1 MVCFQI
7 FKSIPDSQSLA
18 IVEGDRALESSF
30 LLLDVGADEAQKS
43 VKELRQHPKKT
54 KKPVTND
61 HGTT

>member
-1 MVCFQI
+1 M
-7 FKSIPDSQSLA
+7 PDSQSLA
-18 IVEGDRALESSF
+18 IVEGDQALESSF